1 MSILYK
7 NGGLMVKFVKNRPS
21 EAGGGPSSAIGIM
34 RFFDAD
40 SKSPKLHPYFVVGAI
55 LVFIVAI
62 VLLKIM
68 IK

>member
-1 MSILYK
+1 
-7 NGGLMVKFVKNRPS
+7 MVKFTKSRPS

-40 SKSPKLHPYFVVGAI
+40 SKSPKLHPYFVIGAI
-55 LVFIVAI
+55 VVFIVL
-62 VLLKIM
+62 VVVMKIM